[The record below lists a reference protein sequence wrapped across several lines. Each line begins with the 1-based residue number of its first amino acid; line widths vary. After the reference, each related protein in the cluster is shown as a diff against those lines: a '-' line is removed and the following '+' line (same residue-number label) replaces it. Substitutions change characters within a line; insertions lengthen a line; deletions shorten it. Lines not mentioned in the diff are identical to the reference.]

1 MCDFHSIVVRKDG
14 AIAHTADNSH
24 SGAIAAFGWRENT
37 DQQTFFVECEWDGI
51 DGEYSLKR
59 VVSLRNG
66 LTLEDLTNKQVR
78 SINRHYKA
86 LANVMSGDIT
96 AILPGGLLHGV
107 VYWDV
112 YLAARR
118 CAKVSLEDLERI
130 QKELLTVT
138 GGDEATVTGGY
149 WATVTGG
156 DRTTVTGGDRATVT
170 GGYWATVTGGDRATV
185 TGGNRAT
192 VTGGFW
198 ATVTGGDRATVIGG
212 NRATVT
218 GGVGATVT
226 GGVGATVKGG
236 DRATVKGGDW
246 ATVTGGYWAT
256 VTGGYWATVTGG
268 DRATVIGGNRA
279 TVTGGDRA
287 TVTGGVGS
295 VLILTHDNKEA
306 KIWQRKMVIVDND
319 KIRANVP
326 YYLDDAGNFTEL

>member
-138 GGDEATVTGGY
+138 GGDEATVTDGY

-156 DRTTVTGGDRATVT
+156 VGATVTGGDRATVKGGDWATVTGGDWATVTGGVGATVTGGDEATVTGGDEATVTGGDRATVTGGVGATVT

-185 TGGNRAT
+185 K
-192 VTGGFW
+192 
-198 ATVTGGDRATVIGG
+198 GGDW
-212 NRATVT
+212 ATVT

-226 GGVGATVKGG
+226 GGVG
-236 DRATVKGGDW
+236 
-246 ATVTGGYWAT
+246 
-256 VTGGYWATVTGG
+256 
-268 DRATVIGGNRA
+268 
-279 TVTGGDRA
+279 
-287 TVTGGVGS
+287 S
-295 VLILTHDNKEA
+295 VLVLTHDNKEA

>member
-112 YLAARR
+112 YVAARR

-138 GGDEATVTGGY
+138 GGDE
-149 WATVTGG
+149 
-156 DRTTVTGGDRATVT
+156 
-170 GGYWATVTGGDRATV
+170 
-185 TGGNRAT
+185 
-192 VTGGFW
+192 
-198 ATVTGGDRATVIGG
+198 
-212 NRATVT
+212 
-218 GGVGATVT
+218 
-226 GGVGATVKGG
+226 
-236 DRATVKGGDW
+236 
-246 ATVTGGYWAT
+246 
-256 VTGGYWATVTGG
+256 
-268 DRATVIGGNRA
+268 
-279 TVTGGDRA
+279 A

-326 YYLDDAGNFTEL
+326 YYLNDAGNFAEL